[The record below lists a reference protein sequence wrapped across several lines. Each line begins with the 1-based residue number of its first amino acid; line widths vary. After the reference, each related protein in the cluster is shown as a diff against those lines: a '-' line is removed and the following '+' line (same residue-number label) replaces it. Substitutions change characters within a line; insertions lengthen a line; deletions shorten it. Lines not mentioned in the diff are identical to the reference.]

1 MDFGLNEMQKMLQ
14 RSAREFLNAE
24 YPEKLLRLM
33 SKDSLGY
40 TPELWSKLTELGWT
54 GLSIPEEY
62 GGIGDYLDL
71 MVVLQ
76 EMGRACCISPY
87 FATLVLGA
95 SIIMESGTPDQKKRY
110 LPGIAAGTTVL
121 TLALLEESASYEA
134 EYVRM
139 EAAPDGNGYLL
150 QGTKLFVPHAGTAD
164 YLILAARTSRGVSP
178 ESGLSLFIV
187 NRQTPGLRCELLP
200 TVDGDKQYR
209 VLFHKVRVTR
219 ENIIGEPDRGW
230 EYLQKVIA
238 RAAIGRCAEM
248 IGACE
253 KVMEITLSYTKE
265 RIAFG
270 HPIGA
275 FQSIQHR
282 SADMLIDLEGSR
294 FITYKAGWSVSA
306 GLPAS
311 KEASIAKAW
320 VNQAA
325 KRIVTSAHQIHGA
338 IGFSEDHLL
347 HLYTKRVRTN
357 EFSFG
362 DLDYH
367 LNKIAETAV

>member
-265 RIAFG
+265 RIA
-270 HPIGA
+270 
-275 FQSIQHR
+275 
-282 SADMLIDLEGSR
+282 
-294 FITYKAGWSVSA
+294 SVIPS
-306 GLPAS
+306 GPFRAS
-311 KEASIAKAW
+311 S
-320 VNQAA
+320 
-325 KRIVTSAHQIHGA
+325 
-338 IGFSEDHLL
+338 
-347 HLYTKRVRTN
+347 
-357 EFSFG
+357 
-362 DLDYH
+362 
-367 LNKIAETAV
+367 TAVPIC